1 MKNTFFF
8 GVCFSLAA
16 WLFLLDSNVFGA
28 VPQENPSEG
37 GSGAQDN
44 LGEPEL
50 YELMDSPAIRNLVSA
65 STFAANRAVDNAMDA
80 LFYSLLDK
88 TWPVSKTRFSVLET
102 GIERKLTK
110 LPTKAYLVIDR
121 VMIGPTLTRDLLP
134 PSPLG
139 VSTKLSTGVYFYEF
153 YLASDAERLTATK
166 LNYSNQFSPANWFGL
181 LPLLSKIL
189 PPSFDPN
196 ELYNPLRTFSAPLKV
211 PLNSKDLQEMPSNSI
226 RSYAIKGTIGFPLSH
241 TWLLERLPIIAE
253 TTGLHAGTPI
263 DFYAN
268 AEARVSV
275 QKRSDNEYRISLSN
289 IKTEGLSLGFEIGKT
304 FYAFGVA
311 MGKFSWRG
319 LPVPI
324 APLKLASVRQLF
336 QEHTEIRDINL
347 SYKIPE
353 DILARALTGNFLDL
367 DRYCHACV
375 PTVTSREGSTVTSS
389 RGASSFFFDTNRDSI
404 HEFGNHT
411 MQSKDIDVAYRE
423 SRFER
428 KSLNWNI
435 MNGAITNE
443 AIFSWSTPTR
453 RHNPAPLL
461 WGKFSLIFP
470 QIDEQSLLEI
480 KTLLNSFSFLPK
492 TKNFDTI
499 SHQVRAQFRE
509 KQSLETM
516 KSRPPLEP
524 FRRIFSGPQVV
535 GDFELT
541 FDIYAEESGLK
552 SLAKMPTEE
561 ISRILNLGRDS
572 NADLS
577 LNALCHQS
585 IISEFLPAD
594 GLDICRPNENSFQ
607 ALSEL
612 QSQILNAGTQDE
624 KKRAA
629 STFIAEI
636 GVLGFIELVNK
647 TQPAD
652 QFSIYVKSVC
662 RPRSAHPNLL
672 SDFCKGDSD
681 GVLQKNGKMD
691 SEKFAWWLAKDTP
704 DPLTVSS
711 NEGSLSVLKLE
722 KPPKIFVD
730 TFIEVLLSESIATP
744 LFVFLRIESKGRLDV
759 ARTLIFEDIL
769 QLNTD
774 MIEKNRVVIPRSM
787 FRDSDA
793 GIADMKLEDLRIT
806 VNVSRDKK
814 TWSAIKILEN

>member
-1 MKNTFFF
+1 MKKTCFF
-8 GVCFSLAA
+8 GFGFSLTA
-16 WLFLLDSNVFGA
+16 WLFLWLSSAFAGP
-28 VPQENPSEG
+28 PQDNPSVEI
-37 GSGAQDN
+37 SGAQDN

-80 LFYSLLDK
+80 LFYALLDK

-121 VMIGPTLTRDLLP
+121 VMIGPTLTRDLLL

-139 VSTKLSTGVYFYEF
+139 LSTKLAAGVYFYEF
-153 YLASDAERLTATK
+153 YLASDAERLTASK
-166 LNYSNQFSPANWFGL
+166 LSDSSQFSPSNWFGL

-196 ELYNPLRTFSAPLKV
+196 ELYNPLRTFSVPLKI
-211 PLNSKDLQEMPSNSI
+211 PLSSQDLQEMPSNSI

-241 TWLLERLPIIAE
+241 KWLLERLPVVAD
-253 TTGLHAGTPI
+253 TTGLRAGTPV

-275 QKRSDNEYRISLSN
+275 QKRSENEYRISLSN

-311 MGKFSWRG
+311 MGKFSWKG

-324 APLKLASVRQLF
+324 APLKLSSVHQLF
-336 QEHTEIRDINL
+336 HEHTEIRDINL
-347 SYKIPE
+347 SYSIPE

-367 DRYCHACV
+367 DRHCHTCV
-375 PTVTSREGSTVTSS
+375 PTVTSREGSNVISS

-435 MNGAITNE
+435 MNGAIRNE

-453 RHNPAPLL
+453 RQNPAPLL

-480 KTLLNSFSFLPK
+480 KTLLNSFSFLAK
-492 TKNFDTI
+492 TKNFGSI
-499 SHQVRAQFRE
+499 SQQVRAQFRE
-509 KQSLETM
+509 KQSLEAM
-516 KSRPPLEP
+516 KSGPPLEP
-524 FRRIFSGPQVV
+524 FRRIFAGPKVI
-535 GDFELT
+535 GDLELT

-552 SLAKMPTEE
+552 SLAELPTEE
-561 ISRILNLGRDS
+561 IVRILNLGRDS
-572 NADLS
+572 KTDQS
-577 LNALCHQS
+577 LNTLCHQS
-585 IISEFLPAD
+585 ILGKLLPAD
-594 GLDICRPNENSFQ
+594 GLDICRPSENSFQ
-607 ALSEL
+607 DLSEL
-612 QSQILNAGTQDE
+612 QSQILKAGTLDE
-624 KKRAA
+624 KKQAA
-629 STFIAEI
+629 STFIAQI
-636 GVLGFIELVNK
+636 GVLGFIELINI
-647 TQPAD
+647 TQPASE
-652 QFSIYVKSVC
+652 FSIYVKSVC
-662 RPRSAHPNLL
+662 RPRSTRPNLL

-704 DPLTVSS
+704 DPFTVSS
-711 NEGSLSVLKLE
+711 NEGSLRVLTLE

-730 TFIEVLLSESIATP
+730 TFIEVLLSESISTP
-744 LFVFLRIESKGRLDV
+744 LFLFLRIESKGKLDV
-759 ARTLIFEDIL
+759 TRTLIFEDIL

-774 MIEKNRVVIPRSM
+774 MIERNRVLIPRSM
-787 FRDSDA
+787 FSDSDT

-806 VNVSRDKK
+806 VNVSRDRK
-814 TWSAIKILEN
+814 TWSTVKVLEN